1 MKKTKMIIANNKKA
15 HFEYFISDKYEAG
28 IVLKGTE
35 IKAIREG
42 KANIT
47 DAYISI
53 EGKNVLIHNMHIA
66 PYSNGNI
73 FNHDE
78 RRERQLLLNKNEILK
93 LKQTSAEK
101 GMTIVPISLYIKDG
115 LAKLEIGLG
124 KGKKLYDKRN
134 DIKKKDITRAMQ
146 RGEA

>member
-47 DAYISI
+47 DAYIS
-53 EGKNVLIHNMHIA
+53 
-66 PYSNGNI
+66 
-73 FNHDE
+73 
-78 RRERQLLLNKNEILK
+78 
-93 LKQTSAEK
+93 
-101 GMTIVPISLYIKDG
+101 
-115 LAKLEIGLG
+115 
-124 KGKKLYDKRN
+124 
-134 DIKKKDITRAMQ
+134 
-146 RGEA
+146 